1 VAKISDQ
8 VNMSGICRQAL
19 AALRREPFEQG
30 SSVVSDDCC
39 IICQDEYLDGQVWGS
54 LNPKP

>member
-1 VAKISDQ
+1 
-8 VNMSGICRQAL
+8 MSGICRQAL